1 MRCFQRMQCLH
12 RFVGTIVP
20 MDSDIVNLLIGTYA
34 SDGAEPGSGE
44 GIWRVTLDRRS
55 GALSGDHLIT
65 TTTAPSFLA
74 LHPSGNM
81 LYAVQET
88 EQGQV
93 SAFSVQGENL
103 LLQATVP
110 TGGSFPCHLLA
121 FNDALWVANYGDGV
135 VSRLD
140 LNDDGEPTG
149 MPAVYR
155 NSGSGPNSER
165 QEGPHAHFVHDTGN
179 GSVWVSDLGTDEIRR
194 FTVSGPDGLAA
205 VLPPATGPRHQAALP
220 GGAVVVVGELDSRL
234 HVLASDGSGSI
245 LSSVAALATPVPS
258 GQPSQPSHI
267 DVGVS
272 PATRNLLYAATR
284 GPDVLAVFAVE
295 DGQTLRHLSD
305 SPIGGAWPRHFAV
318 VPDSDDG
325 ADLIVAANQ
334 YSSTLDVLRVDG
346 VGHVEQVYSLALPV
360 PACVIPA
367 D

>member
-1 MRCFQRMQCLH
+1 MH
-12 RFVGTIVP
+12 
-20 MDSDIVNLLIGTYA
+20 SDFVNLLIGTYA

-74 LHPSGNM
+74 LHPSGHM

-88 EQGQV
+88 EQGKV
-93 SAFSVQGENL
+93 STFSVDGEDL
-103 LLQATVP
+103 LPRATVP

-121 FNDALWVANYGDGV
+121 LDDALWVANYGDGV

-140 LNDDGEPTG
+140 LNDDGEPVVT
-149 MPAVYR
+149 PTVYP

-165 QEGPHAHFVHDTGN
+165 QEGPHAHFVHDAGS
-179 GSVWVSDLGTDEIRR
+179 GSVWVSDLGTDEVRR
-194 FTVSGPDGLAA
+194 FTASGPNGLAA
-205 VLPPATGPRHQAALP
+205 VLPPATGPRHLAALP

-245 LSSVAALATPVPS
+245 LSSVPALATPVPS
-258 GQPSQPSHI
+258 GKPSQPSHI
-267 DVGVS
+267 DAGVS

-295 DGQTLRHLSD
+295 DGQALRHLSD
-305 SPIGGAWPRHFAV
+305 TPIGGAWPRHFAV
-318 VPDSDDG
+318 IPASDDR
-325 ADLIVAANQ
+325 ADYLVVANQ

-346 VGHVEQVYSLALPV
+346 AGHAEHVHSLGIPV

-367 D
+367 